1 VQLKI
6 KGAEF
11 SKLVPA
17 QTASRSS
24 WFSFFVV
31 YKGLG
36 LGFRFCY
43 MVLLKIFLG
52 KGSSCKLPYSL
63 VEACKFGLG
72 FRVCRVLF

>member
-1 VQLKI
+1 M
-6 KGAEF
+6 
-11 SKLVPA
+11 
-17 QTASRSS
+17 
-24 WFSFFVV
+24 V